1 MGAVGLADHSARAAG
16 PLPTRPFEHRLS
28 ARSVSCAL
36 PLCHLQT
43 ASIWHFAS
51 RAWAYLSRP
60 RPCAT
65 GVHAVP
71 PLAAGGRATCAS
83 FCAYVAG
90 THGTVHST
98 PWQLP
103 LLPAAL
109 QHSGSTYDRCQAKP
123 TTVYQ
128 SLPQFFSDALRALIG
143 GRCHSSLRRRITHT
157 LANRRFQRPHC
168 LRRSTTHTR
177 FRWPKLLRAQYT
189 SSRLIQLRFA
199 RFHCLARSES
209 GRRSSL
215 ENPASAS
222 VNLDCRPLVPTSA
235 LACPLPG
242 NLSHL
247 SLSFFFFLR
256 SRKRQTSVAQVH
268 PFPLPSCH
276 ALVSPLISIAVTR
289 PHQPRAD
296 AAGRLV
302 HSALSLSPCTYIS
315 LTRCSAPQ
323 PPPPPPSSLL
333 SVLQRERVG
342 VRVRE

>member
-1 MGAVGLADHSARAAG
+1 MRIILRVCCWHTRHRAQHTVATTPTPSSSSA
-16 PLPTRPFEHRLS
+16 FW
-28 ARSVSCAL
+28 
-36 PLCHLQT
+36 
-43 ASIWHFAS
+43 I
-51 RAWAYLSRP
+51 
-60 RPCAT
+60 
-65 GVHAVP
+65 
-71 PLAAGGRATCAS
+71 
-83 FCAYVAG
+83 
-90 THGTVHST
+90 
-98 PWQLP
+98 
-103 LLPAAL
+103 
-109 QHSGSTYDRCQAKP
+109 STYDRCPAKP

-157 LANRRFQRPHC
+157 LANRRFQRPHR

-247 SLSFFFFLR
+247 SLSFFFFLL

-268 PFPLPSCH
+268 PFSLLSYR
-276 ALVSPLISIAVTR
+276 ALVHPVFSIAVMRDRTSQE
-289 PHQPRAD
+289 P
-296 AAGRLV
+296 
-302 HSALSLSPCTYIS
+302 ALRGNVSIAPSFSRS
-315 LTRCSAPQ
+315 LTSRRLLSTRAVIAQ
-323 PPPPPPSSLL
+323 SRGASTHSVLRASLPPPLPCFCMRSDCTIS
-333 SVLQRERVG
+333 
-342 VRVRE
+342 

>member
-51 RAWAYLSRP
+51 RALAYLSRP

-109 QHSGSTYDRCQAKP
+109 QHSGSQRTIAVQRSQPPYTKVYHSFSPTLFTGVDRREMSQLPPPAYNPYAGESSISASAPPPPVYDAHAIPVAQVAPGPIYQQPPYP
-123 TTVYQ
+123 TQV
-128 SLPQFFSDALRALIG
+128 
-143 GRCHSSLRRRITHT
+143 
-157 LANRRFQRPHC
+157 
-168 LRRSTTHTR
+168 
-177 FRWPKLLRAQYT
+177 
-189 SSRLIQLRFA
+189 A

-209 GRRSSL
+209 GRRSTL

-222 VNLDCRPLVPTSA
+222 VNLDCCPLVPTSA
-235 LACPLPG
+235 LACPLPDH
-242 NLSHL
+242 LAHLAL
-247 SLSFFFFLR
+247 SLFFVLQPQKTDECCPGAPLLFTLLSCTR
-256 SRKRQTSVAQVH
+256 SPRV
-268 PFPLPSCH
+268 LNCCH
-276 ALVSPLISIAVTR
+276 AR
-289 PHQPRAD
+289 PHQPRAG
-296 AAGRLV
+296 AAGRRV
-302 HSALSLSPCTYIS
+302 HSALLQPCTYIS
-315 LTRCSAPQ
+315 
-323 PPPPPPSSLL
+323 
-333 SVLQRERVG
+333 
-342 VRVRE
+342 